1 MEANRRDL
9 SDRLKRGAYHAPL
22 GERVS
27 IPKPDGRQRP
37 IGKPTGEDKI
47 VQRATVAVLKAIYE
61 GDFRGFSDGFRP
73 GRTPHH
79 ALEAVTVGIEK
90 RKVKWVLDADMR
102 GCFDSAC

>member
-1 MEANRRDL
+1 
-9 SDRLKRGAYHAPL
+9 
-22 GERVS
+22 
-27 IPKPDGRQRP
+27 
-37 IGKPTGEDKI
+37 
-47 VQRATVAVLKAIYE
+47 VLKAIYE
-61 GDFRGFSDGFRP
+61 GDFRGFSYGFRP